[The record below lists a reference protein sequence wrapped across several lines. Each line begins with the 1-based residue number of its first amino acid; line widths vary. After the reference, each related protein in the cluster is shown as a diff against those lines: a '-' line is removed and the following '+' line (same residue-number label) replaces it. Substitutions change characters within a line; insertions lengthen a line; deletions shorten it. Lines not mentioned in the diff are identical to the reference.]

1 MQLFFGWLAWLL
13 TVLGGYLAVLG
24 AVLCLSCGLYYAA
37 ELAEE
42 HSVLT
47 GRLLGHA
54 TKGVVAG
61 HVVLWLDGFPFGR
74 CLTGVLCHGVYA
86 WLLNDYP
93 RLELSSPAFLLAV
106 VAFLVAHYSWFSFLA
121 GGGGP
126 FLPFV
131 NSLGFFAVFVWLVP
145 FSLFVSL
152 SINDNELPL
161 GAHQA
166 PRSSSLFK
174 RLADGAR
181 GLYGDNVAPA
191 LQRGAERVA
200 PHGKRY

>member
-1 MQLFFGWLAWLL
+1 M
-13 TVLGGYLAVLG
+13 LG

-42 HSVLT
+42 YSVLT
-47 GRLLGHA
+47 GKLLRYA
-54 TKGVVAG
+54 TQGVVAG
-61 HVVLWLDGFPFGR
+61 HLLLWLDGFPFGR
-74 CLTGVLCHGVYA
+74 CVTGILCHGAYA

-93 RLELSSPAFLLAV
+93 RLELSSPAFILAIL
-106 VAFLVAHYSWFSFLA
+106 AFLLSHYSWFTFLA
-121 GGGGP
+121 SGEGP

-161 GAHQA
+161 GAPQA
-166 PRSSSLFK
+166 PRSSSAFRALCDMV
-174 RLADGAR
+174 RGA
-181 GLYGDNVAPA
+181 YGRTVAPA
-191 LQRGAERVA
+191 VQRGFHES
-200 PHGKRY
+200 HGKRY

>member
-42 HSVLT
+42 YSVLT
-47 GRLLGHA
+47 GKLLKYA
-54 TKGVVAG
+54 TQGVVAG
-61 HVVLWLDGFPFGR
+61 HVLLWLDGFPFGR
-74 CLTGVLCHGVYA
+74 CLTGTICHGAYA

-93 RLELSSPAFLLAV
+93 RLELSSPAFILAIL
-106 VAFLVAHYSWFSFLA
+106 AFLLSHYSWFTFLA
-121 GGGGP
+121 SGEGP

-161 GAHQA
+161 GAPQA
-166 PRSSSLFK
+166 PRSSSAFRALCDFV
-174 RLADGAR
+174 RGA
-181 GLYGDNVAPA
+181 YGRTVAPA
-191 LQRGAERVA
+191 VQRGFHES
-200 PHGKRY
+200 HGKRY